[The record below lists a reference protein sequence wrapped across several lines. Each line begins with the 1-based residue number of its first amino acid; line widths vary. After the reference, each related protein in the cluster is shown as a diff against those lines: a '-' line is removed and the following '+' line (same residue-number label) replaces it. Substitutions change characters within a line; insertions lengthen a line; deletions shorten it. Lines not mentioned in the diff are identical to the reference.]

1 MLLSALLTSAG
12 INTGV
17 CVVFFSL
24 YSILRKQPSVVN
36 VYFGQR
42 LKQMQGERDPLWFQ
56 RIVPSA
62 SWIVKAWGAS
72 EDELYAAGGLDAV
85 VFLRAILFSLRVFS
99 IASVMSIFV
108 VLPLN
113 YFGQKREHDAVT
125 TESLSI
131 FSIVNIK
138 EGSRWLWVHC
148 FALYVI
154 SCFACFLLYHD
165 YKKITNM
172 RLVHIT
178 TSLSKPCYFTILV
191 RGIPWSPEESYGD
204 AVEKFFSNYYAS
216 SYLAHQMVYQ
226 SSTVQKLM
234 SDAEKMYQIF
244 KSTPTR
250 EQCGPNLMRCDLCG
264 GTAERVRRNFGGPE
278 LREKECAAAFVF
290 FKSRYAALVAS
301 ESLQSSRPISWI
313 TDAAPEP
320 SDVYWSNLSVP
331 YGILWVRRIS
341 VLVASIVV
349 VAFYMAPVVLI
360 QALTKAEKLQEVFPF
375 LKEVMKRNFIVQI
388 FTGYLPSVILMLFL
402 FLVPPLMLLFST
414 LEGPIS
420 RSGRKRSACVKIL
433 LFFAWNVFLGNIL
446 SGSVLD
452 RLGRAS
458 NAGEIPNQLATAV
471 PEQDSFFMTYIMTS
485 GWAGLSVELIQPFG
499 LLSNIF
505 YRFILRNKDESTY
518 GTLTFPYHI
527 EVPRVLFFGL
537 LGFVYSVFAPLML
550 PFVLVYFFLAYLVF
564 RNQIL
569 NVYETKYESGGLYW
583 PIIHTATIFSLVVT
597 QLIALAVFG
606 LKKSTVASG
615 FMVPLVICTIV
626 FYAYCREKFHPFFM
640 KTPAQIIIEMDRQDV
655 TCNRTEEV
663 LENLSSE
670 YCQFN
675 GITPGK
681 ESPVRDSMGT
691 STCITMG
698 EECSLGD
705 SRKGTTC
712 IMEGEES
719 HLGDSGK
726 GEITINTVGEES
738 RPDDSK
744 NGESTCINVGE
755 ETRSDDSGK
764 GISTCT
770 TRGEEKHLNDSRKG
784 ESTCITVEEESLSY
798 ESGKGESTSITMG
811 EESCPDESTCITAG
825 GESRLDDSGKGES
838 NCTTVEEENR
848 PNNPL
853 NG

>member
-1 MLLSALLTSAG
+1 M
-12 INTGV
+12 
-17 CVVFFSL
+17 C
-24 YSILRKQPSVVN
+24 
-36 VYFGQR
+36 
-42 LKQMQGERDPLWFQ
+42 
-56 RIVPSA
+56 
-62 SWIVKAWGAS
+62 
-72 EDELYAAGGLDAV
+72 
-85 VFLRAILFSLRVFS
+85 
-99 IASVMSIFV
+99 IFV

-113 YFGQKREHDAVT
+113 YFGQKRDHDAVT

-204 AVEKFFSNYYAS
+204 AVEKFFSKSGYAFKRS
-216 SYLAHQMVYQ
+216 QDIKWFISLAQFWKTMPLEV
-226 SSTVQKLM
+226 SGWER
-234 SDAEKMYQIF
+234 EKMYQIF

-278 LREKECAAAFVF
+278 LREKHFQEGPLACQQAPKPSKAAGGF
-290 FKSRYAALVAS
+290 S
-301 ESLQSSRPISWI
+301 IS
-313 TDAAPEP
+313 
-320 SDVYWSNLSVP
+320 
-331 YGILWVRRIS
+331 
-341 VLVASIVV
+341 
-349 VAFYMAPVVLI
+349 
-360 QALTKAEKLQEVFPF
+360 
-375 LKEVMKRNFIVQI
+375 KRSHEEI

-458 NAGEIPNQLATAV
+458 NAGEIPNQLARAV

-499 LLSNIF
+499 LLCNIF

-564 RNQIL
+564 RNQIVGYACGVIIETCLLQIL
-569 NVYETKYESGGLYW
+569 NVYETKYESEGLYW

-615 FMVPLVICTIV
+615 FMVPLIICTIV
-626 FYAYCREKFHPFFM
+626 FYAYCREKFHPFFT

-655 TCNRTEEV
+655 TWNRTEEV

-825 GESRLDDSGKGES
+825 GESRLDDSGKGEP